1 MSKDKC
7 GEYSIVTTVFN
18 DQENIGSLI
27 KNIENQTYYPK
38 EMIIV
43 DGGSVDNTVQV
54 INKYK
59 QESLLNIRV
68 LAGEK
73 LNIAQGFNRGI
84 REVNTEYIGIVACG
98 NIYPKDFFE
107 KLVSDLDSDKS
118 LSVAYG
124 SLSGSVNNKFM
135 SAYCRAHFG
144 KDNYVASLIPHNHG
158 NLVRTELYK
167 EEGLFYEKFS
177 YAGEDMEFFLRIMN
191 HGRRVYC
198 NRREIIIWEVPENK
212 QQYLKQLRNYCI
224 GNAEIFS
231 NYTLCKVYR
240 KKIVYCLLYFVTCLF
255 LIIPVMLTRY
265 IGLLSFTI
273 LVIVNFGL
281 FLKNGK
287 DYFIIKQL
295 GYIYWLIVLLKNPRL
310 LTRKEKIDNP
320 MKYYI

>member
-7 GEYSIVTTVFN
+7 GEYSIVMTVFN